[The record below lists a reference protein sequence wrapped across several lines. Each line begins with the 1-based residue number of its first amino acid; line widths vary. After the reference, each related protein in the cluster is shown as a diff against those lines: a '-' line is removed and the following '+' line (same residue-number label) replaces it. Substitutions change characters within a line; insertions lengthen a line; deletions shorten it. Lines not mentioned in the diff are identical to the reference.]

1 MPRRFNTAGPNDP
14 ARHPTISVLTRLPGA
29 RALIDE
35 GSYFVLHAPR
45 QWGKT
50 TALLDLAAV
59 LNREGGHVA
68 AVLSLEPG
76 ASFTDPGAAELAILD
91 SWRYDLAAYLPADV
105 KLPRWPE
112 APPGNRIGAAL
123 SAWAQEAPRP
133 LVVLLDAIDALPAE
147 VRASVVHQL
156 RAGKPRRPR
165 AFPWSLGVAVL
176 RGPHDDEGAPTSHA
190 LGVDGEAVSLPS
202 FGRDDVAAIFAK
214 VREAAGTEML
224 SGAVDKAFELTQG
237 HPFLVNALAERLAE
251 LTQGQK
257 QPIMA
262 GDVERARD
270 ALLERRG
277 GFLDELEGRI
287 REARLRAVL
296 EQITAG
302 VTRDLPTEDVRT
314 VIELGLV
321 RRTSDGRLVL
331 ANPIFLG
338 LVTRCLPGMVRSIF
352 PPGQPPWVGPDG
364 RLDPARLLDAFLGF
378 WRRHGEELFS
388 TAPYSELSPLV
399 LTAFLHRVVT
409 SGGMIEREYAI
420 GRGRMDVCI
429 RQGGEALAMVVKVR
443 RDREADP
450 VPDGIGQVD
459 DALDRLGI
467 DAGWLVVFDRRTGLP
482 PVSQR
487 LSSSKEKTPEG
498 REIVVIRA

>member
-14 ARHPTISVLTRLPGA
+14 ARHLTVSVLNRIPGV

-50 TALLDLAAV
+50 TALLDLAAT
-59 LNREGGHVA
+59 LNREGAHVA

-76 ASFTDPGAAELAILD
+76 AAFTDAGAAELAILD

-133 LVVLLDAIDALPAE
+133 LVVLLDAIDALSPE
-147 VRASVVHQL
+147 VRASVVRQI
-156 RAGKPRRPR
+156 RAGKPRSPR
-165 AFPWSLGVAVL
+165 AFPWSLGVASL
-176 RGPHDDEGAPTSHA
+176 HGPQGEDAAAAGSVSIECDVIA
-190 LGVDGEAVSLPS
+190 LPP
-202 FGRDDVAAIFAK
+202 FGREDVGVIFGNVA
-214 VREAAGTEML
+214 EATGAELL
-224 SGAVDKAFELTQG
+224 SGAVDRAFELTQG
-237 HPFLVNALAERLAE
+237 HPFLVSALAQRLAD
-251 LTQGQK
+251 QAHGQK
-257 QPIMA
+257 RPIMA
-262 GDVERARD
+262 SDVDKARD
-270 ALLERRG
+270 ALLDKRG
-277 GFLDELEGRI
+277 GYLDVLEGRI
-287 REARLRAVL
+287 KEARLRAVL

-302 VTRDLPTEDVRT
+302 VTRGLPGEDVRA
-314 VIELGLV
+314 VIELGVV
-321 RRTSDGRLVL
+321 RRTSDGRLVI

-338 LVTRCLPGMVRSIF
+338 LVTRCLPGSSRSIF
-352 PPGQPPWVGPDG
+352 PADQPPWVGPDG
-364 RLDPARLLDAFLGF
+364 RLDPPKLLEAFLDF

-409 SGGMIEREYAI
+409 SGGMIEREYAL

-443 RDREADP
+443 RDREPDP
-450 VPDGIGQVD
+450 VPEGIEQVE

-467 DAGWLVVFDRRTGLP
+467 DVGWLVIFDRRPGLP

-487 LSSSKEKTPEG
+487 LASSKETTEDG
-498 REIVVIRA
+498 REVVVIRA

>member
-14 ARHPTISVLTRLPGA
+14 ARHPTISVLTRLPGV

-35 GSYFVLHAPR
+35 GSYFILHAPR

-50 TALLDLAAV
+50 TALLDLTAT

-68 AVLSLEPG
+68 AVLSLGPG
-76 ASFTDPGAAELAILD
+76 AAFTDPGAAELAILD

-123 SAWAQEAPRP
+123 SAWAQESPRP
-133 LVVLLDAIDALPAE
+133 LVVFLDGIDSLPRG
-147 VRASVVHQL
+147 VRTSVVCQL
-156 RAGKPRRPR
+156 RAGKPRSPR
-165 AFPWSLGVAVL
+165 AFPWSLGVASL
-176 RGPHDDEGAPTSHA
+176 RGPHEEDGGSMGASNLEG
-190 LGVDGEAVSLPS
+190 DAVPLPAFS
-202 FGRDDVAAIFAK
+202 RDDVGSIFAQLK
-214 VREAAGTEML
+214 EPTGAETL
-224 SGAVDKAFELTQG
+224 PGAVERAFELTQG
-237 HPFLVNALAERLAE
+237 NPFLVCVLAQRLAE
-251 LTQGQK
+251 QKQGQRR
-257 QPIMA
+257 PVMA
-262 GDVERARD
+262 SDVERARD
-270 ALLERRG
+270 ALLEQRG
-277 GFLDELEGRI
+277 GYLDELEGRI

-296 EQITAG
+296 EQIMVDT
-302 VTRDLPTEDVRT
+302 VRDLPAEDVRVT
-314 VIELGLV
+314 VDLGLV
-321 RRTSDGRLVL
+321 RRTSDGRLVI
-331 ANPIFLG
+331 ANPIYLG
-338 LVTRCLPGMVRSIF
+338 LVRRSLPGAARSIF
-352 PPGQPPWVGPDG
+352 PAEQPPWVGPDG
-364 RLDPARLLDAFLGF
+364 RLNPPRLLDAFLEF

-388 TAPYSELSPLV
+388 TAPYNELSPLV

-443 RDREADP
+443 RDREPDP
-450 VPDGIGQVD
+450 VVEGVTQVE

-467 DAGWLVVFDRRTGLP
+467 ETGWLVVFDRRTGLP

-487 LSSSKEKTPEG
+487 LASSKETTAGG
-498 REIVVIRA
+498 REIVVVRA